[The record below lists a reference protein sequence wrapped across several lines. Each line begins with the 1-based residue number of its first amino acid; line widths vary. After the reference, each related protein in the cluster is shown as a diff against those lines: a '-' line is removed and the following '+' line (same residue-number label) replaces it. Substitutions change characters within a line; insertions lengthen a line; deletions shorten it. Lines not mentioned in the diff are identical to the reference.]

1 MDGTAGRPV
10 ASVIVFDL
18 DDTLYLE
25 RDFVRS
31 GFAAVD
37 RWVNDRFA
45 ISGFFDRAW
54 GLFEAGRR
62 GDIFDRV
69 LVELTARAGPEII
82 RELVDVY
89 RGHAPSI
96 RLAPDAEEMLAALYP
111 RRRAALLTDGLG
123 TTQARKVAALGL
135 SERLRPIIYTDEL
148 GSGMQKP
155 HPQGFLAIQ
164 NEFGLPAR
172 EFVYIADNPSKD
184 FLGPRG
190 LDWKTVRVR
199 RPEGQ
204 YAHLSVEPARDADRT
219 VKSLTEL
226 DLADL

>member
-1 MDGTAGRPV
+1 M

-37 RWVNDRFA
+37 RWVSDRFA

-54 GLFEAGRR
+54 ALFEAGRR
-62 GDIFDRV
+62 GDVFDCA
-69 LVELTARAGPEII
+69 LSELTI
-82 RELVDVY
+82 RVNPELVQHLVDIY

-96 RLAPDAEEMLAALYP
+96 RLAPDAEEALAVLCP

-123 TTQARKVAALGL
+123 TTQARKVEALGL
-135 SERLRPIIYTDEL
+135 AERLRPIIYTDEL
-148 GSGMQKP
+148 GSGMRKP

-164 NEFGLPAR
+164 NEIGLAAH
-172 EFVYIADNPSKD
+172 EFVYVADNPSKD
-184 FLGPRG
+184 FVAPRRLGWR
-190 LDWKTVRVR
+190 TVRVR

-204 YAHLSVEPARDADRT
+204 YAQLSVEPAREADNT
-219 VKSLTEL
+219 VTSLREL
-226 DLADL
+226 DLAELC

>member
-1 MDGTAGRPV
+1 M

-37 RWVNDRFA
+37 RWVSDRFA

-54 GLFEAGRR
+54 ALFEGGRR
-62 GDIFDRV
+62 GDIFDCA
-69 LVELTARAGPEII
+69 LTELTIRVSPELI
-82 RELVDVY
+82 RHLIDVY
-89 RGHAPSI
+89 RKHAPSI
-96 RLAPDAEEMLAALYP
+96 ELAADAEEALAALCP
-111 RRRAALLTDGLG
+111 RHTAALLTDGFG
-123 TTQARKVAALGL
+123 TTQARKVLALGL
-135 SERLRPIIYTDEL
+135 AERLRPIIYTDEL

-172 EFVYIADNPSKD
+172 NFIYVADNPSKD
-184 FLGPRG
+184 FIGPRG
-190 LDWKTVRVR
+190 LGWKTVRVR

-204 YAHLSVEPARDADRT
+204 YAHLSVGPAQDADKT
-219 VKSLTEL
+219 VTSLREL
-226 DLADL
+226 DLGEL

>member
-1 MDGTAGRPV
+1 M

-37 RWVNDRFA
+37 KWINDRFD

-54 GLFEAGRR
+54 ALFETGRR
-62 GDIFDRV
+62 GDIFDR
-69 LVELTARAGPEII
+69 A
-82 RELVDVY
+82 LVDLEIRASSGLVQHLVRIY

-96 RLAPDAEEMLAALYP
+96 TLAPDAEEALTALCD
-111 RRRAALLTDGLG
+111 RCGAALLTDGYG

-135 SERLRPIIYTDEL
+135 STRLRPVIYTDEL

-155 HPQGFLAIQ
+155 HPKGFLAIQ
-164 NEFGLPAR
+164 KEFGLASG
-172 EFVYIADNPSKD
+172 EFVYVADNPSKD
-184 FLGPRG
+184 FIGPRALG
-190 LDWKTVRVR
+190 WKTVRVR

-204 YAHLSVEPARDADRT
+204 YSHLSVEPARDADST
-219 VKSLTEL
+219 VTSLREL
-226 DLADL
+226 DLAEL